1 MSFGWSA
8 GDIATALTLL
18 YSIIEALDDVNG
30 AADNYREAMGFL
42 RDLKRTLEPLQ
53 TLTVW
58 NAYPTYKNEIAE
70 QVQYIRGPVEE
81 FLNAAVKYE
90 PSLGP
95 NAKKGHHRHVL
106 RKLQWYL
113 RKENK
118 VSALKNK
125 IGDHMRIID
134 TLICRLIL

>member
-8 GDIATALTLL
+8 GDIATAVTLL
-18 YSIIEALDDVNG
+18 YNIIEALDDVDG
-30 AADNYREAMGFL
+30 TASNYREAMGFL
-42 RDLKRTLEPLQ
+42 RDLKRTLEPLL
-53 TLTVW
+53 TLTAW
-58 NAYPTYKNEIAE
+58 NAYSTYANEIAE
-70 QVQYIRGPVEE
+70 QVQHIRGPMEE

-90 PSLGP
+90 PSLGAK
-95 NAKKGHHRHVL
+95 AKKGHHRHVW

-113 RKENK
+113 LKENK

-125 IGDHMRIID
+125 IGDHMLIID